1 MKQRNVAAVLVLTLI
16 TFGIYG
22 LVWAVKTKNEMNK
35 MGAQIPTAWLIIIPF
50 ASLWWMWKYSEGVE
64 KVTGGKLST
73 VMCFVLWFLLGV
85 IGMMIIQY
93 EFNKTGSAP
102 AVATGD
108 PNAPSSMPPSPGPV
122 NNEKPQTPAQQEMPP
137 TSPPVPP
144 VSNPPAPEIPPAT
157 PAPMPP
163 APAEQPPSNP
173 TPGV

>member
-122 NNEKPQTPAQQEMPP
+122 NNEKPQTPA
-137 TSPPVPP
+137 
-144 VSNPPAPEIPPAT
+144 PEIPPAT